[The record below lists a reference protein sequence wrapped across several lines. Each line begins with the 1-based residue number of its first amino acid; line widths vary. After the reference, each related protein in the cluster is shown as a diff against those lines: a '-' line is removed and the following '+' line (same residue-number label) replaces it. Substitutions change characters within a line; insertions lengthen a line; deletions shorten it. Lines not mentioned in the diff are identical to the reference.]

1 MKPFDIAVKN
11 LPKLAGKATI
21 RWNTQGQAGR
31 EGPEIS
37 LPIVEQ
43 AEFLP
48 LQGGRQFVYR
58 VPISQDGPAVFFG
71 GTDEE
76 PFLVRL
82 IPQMAEVVED
92 AKTLR
97 SGEAA
102 FYERLKP
109 SKMKLL
115 ENTFGVEA
123 KRQGDIFAVPIPFG
137 WNELRAFASLFGVRL
152 PREEPPNDKLQVFG
166 TRHTLEGQHL
176 EILAS
181 EGEPFSRRAVCVA
194 TLAAGTLIAPDH
206 APKLLEGPHA
216 LFQVEVLY
224 RPREAD

>member
-1 MKPFDIAVKN
+1 MKPFDIAVKH
-11 LPKLAGKATI
+11 LPKLAGRATI
-21 RWNTQGQAGR
+21 RWNTQGQVRR

-37 LPIVEQ
+37 LPIHEQ

-58 VPISQDGPAVFFG
+58 LPASQNEQAVFFG

-82 IPQMAEVVED
+82 IPQMTEVVED

-97 SGEAA
+97 SGEAT
-102 FYERLKP
+102 FYQSLKP
-109 SKMKLL
+109 RKVKLL

-137 WNELRAFASLFGVRL
+137 WNELRAFASLFGVGL
-152 PREEPPNDKLQVFG
+152 PREEPTNDKLQVFG

-176 EILAS
+176 EVLVG
-181 EGEPFSRRAVCVA
+181 EGESFSRRTVCVA
-194 TLAAGTLIAPDH
+194 TLATGTLMAPDH
-206 APKLLEGPHA
+206 APKLLDGIHA